1 MKQMQS
7 TLGWLALVLLSGC
20 AHTTLTRGPERENL
34 SPEQLVQVAEA
45 AEQMGDTLRAQQYLG
60 AALRAGADETKV
72 LPKLLVLYVSDG
84 QYRVA
89 IEHCEHYL
97 RRHPNDQKVR
107 LLLSTLHTAVGDH
120 EGAISQYERVLAA
133 APNDAYAHFALASI
147 LHEQGGASLRADEH
161 FRTYLELAP
170 NGEHAA
176 EARGLLL
183 KRVP

>member
-1 MKQMQS
+1 VKRIQAV
-7 TLGWLALVLLSGC
+7 LRLVTIVVLSGC
-20 AHTTLTRGPERENL
+20 AHTALTRGPEREDL
-34 SPEQLVQVAEA
+34 SGEQLVQVAQA

-60 AALRAGADETKV
+60 AALRAGAEESRV
-72 LPKLLVLYVSDG
+72 LPKLLLLYVSDG

-120 EGAISQYERVLAA
+120 EGAITQYERVLSA
-133 APNDAYAHFALASI
+133 APGDAYAHFALASV
-147 LHEQGGASLRADEH
+147 LHEQGGSSLRADEH

-170 NGEHAA
+170 DGEHAA